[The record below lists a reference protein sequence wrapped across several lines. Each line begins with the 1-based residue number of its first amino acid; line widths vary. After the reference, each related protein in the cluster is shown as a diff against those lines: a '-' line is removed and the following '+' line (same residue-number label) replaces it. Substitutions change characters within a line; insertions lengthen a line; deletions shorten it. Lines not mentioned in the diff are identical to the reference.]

1 MAEFYIDKLPQS
13 TGEHRVHFSSCK
25 LLPTI
30 QEKIYLGSIAS
41 FASAW
46 SDGKRLYNQVDACP
60 ECAAQYVVTH

>member
-30 QEKIYLGSIAS
+30 QEKIYLG
-41 FASAW
+41 
-46 SDGKRLYNQVDACP
+46 
-60 ECAAQYVVTH
+60 